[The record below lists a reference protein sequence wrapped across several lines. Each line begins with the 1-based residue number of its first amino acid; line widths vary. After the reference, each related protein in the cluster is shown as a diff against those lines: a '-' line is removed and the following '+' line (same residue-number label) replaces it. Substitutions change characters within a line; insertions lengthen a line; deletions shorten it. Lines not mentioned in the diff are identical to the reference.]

1 MSKPTLVLTET
12 DEAGNVVATY
22 HQSST
27 VERDATRIDRIVT
40 TSQKTFQTTNLRST
54 QVPESSQKS
63 LKTLLDVFLPSG
75 YPQSVTED
83 YLPYDA

>member
-1 MSKPTLVLTET
+1 MSKPALLLTET

-22 HQSST
+22 HQTST
-27 VERDATRIDRIVT
+27 AKRSATRIDRIV
-40 TSQKTFQTTNLRST
+40 
-54 QVPESSQKS
+54 PDGSQKS

-83 YLPYDA
+83 YLPYAASFIRVTGTALI